1 MDGTVFDMID
11 PQPSQRHLKDQ
22 AVAWLVRLQ
31 SEEATDAD
39 RAGFAAWYGASDVH
53 RDAYSEAEIFFGKL
67 RRPAVEVWDA
77 QLFEMPSGARGWIRW
92 WVPAVAACVL
102 LLFMV
107 FLWPGGN
114 PSPSDVLRTAKGEQ
128 RQFRL
133 EDGSSV
139 LLNANS
145 SVRVAFTGKR
155 RGMELEAGEAFF
167 VVAKDPQRPFEVRAG
182 AGTTRA
188 VGTEFNVRLHEST
201 ATVTVVEGVVR
212 VSRPP
217 RSAEGLS
224 AGSSIEVSQNEAVS
238 YSHADGLGSL
248 RRSDPVTSLAWQRGQ
263 MVFNKRPLGEVID
276 ELNQRWDR
284 RVFVAG
290 PKLRQ
295 LPVNGV
301 FDIHDPDAVVRAV
314 ERTFHVRSLSLPL
327 NILVLY

>member
-1 MDGTVFDMID
+1 MDGAVFDMID
-11 PQPSQRHLKDQ
+11 PQLPQRHLQDQ

-39 RAGFAAWYGASDVH
+39 RAGFAAWLALSDSH
-53 RDAYSEAEIFFGKL
+53 RNAYSEAEMFVGKL
-67 RRPAVEVWDA
+67 RRPALEAWDE
-77 QLFEMPSGARGWIRW
+77 QLFKTPSRSRVWARW
-92 WVPAVAACVL
+92 WVPAVAACMA
-102 LLFMV
+102 LLFLV
-107 FLWPGGN
+107 FFRPASTPL
-114 PSPSDVLRTAKGEQ
+114 SPDVLKTAKGEHRRFQ
-128 RQFRL
+128 L

-139 LLNANS
+139 LLNSNTT
-145 SVRVAFTGKR
+145 VRVAFTGQH

-167 VVAKDPQRPFEVRAG
+167 VVAKDSKRPFEVHAG
-182 AGTTRA
+182 LGTTRA
-188 VGTEFNVRLHEST
+188 VGTEFNVRLREST

-212 VSRPP
+212 VSPSP
-217 RSAEGLS
+217 RSGGGTVAD
-224 AGSSIEVSQNEAVS
+224 SSVEVSHNEAVS
-238 YSHADGLGSL
+238 YSGSDGMGSL

-263 MVFNKRPLGEVID
+263 MVFNKRPLAEVID
-276 ELNQRWDR
+276 ELNQQWDR

-290 PKLRQ
+290 PRLRQ